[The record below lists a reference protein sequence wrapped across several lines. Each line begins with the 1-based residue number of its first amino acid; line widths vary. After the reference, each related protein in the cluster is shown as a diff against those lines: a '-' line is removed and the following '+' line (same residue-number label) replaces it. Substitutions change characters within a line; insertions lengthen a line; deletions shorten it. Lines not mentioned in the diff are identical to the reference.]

1 MRLAFFN
8 GTYALAKPA
17 AAVALVDLPVRRCC
31 GDGPSIDSAA
41 PQFSATGGLPLPL
54 LLARHDLVR
63 IGLNAT
69 TIDLNG
75 VDGKPPLGKT
85 FYRPLS
91 PLSGFRHGG
100 IARVRSP
107 HS

>member
-69 TIDLNG
+69 
-75 VDGKPPLGKT
+75 
-85 FYRPLS
+85 PLS
-91 PLSGFRHGG
+91 SMVLMGSLLLGG
-100 IARVRSP
+100 LFIGHRLPDPAFVTAALP
-107 HS
+107 G